1 MGVGKDFVC
10 DIISGRFVLYLFI
23 WIAQSWNTDLRNTV
37 KLEQLVFTLELS

>member
-1 MGVGKDFVC
+1 MCKDFVC

-37 KLEQLVFTLELS
+37 KLEQLYIRVIVN